1 MLGRIFSAAEIH
13 DSTSKNI
20 NTIFPD
26 ISFGALGIHIATNRR
41 MVILP
46 SELLPH
52 NVYNQNVIS
61 EAATILAISDVS
73 RSIAKEMFDL
83 YMKKVV

>member
-1 MLGRIFSAAEIH
+1 
-13 DSTSKNI
+13 
-20 NTIFPD
+20 
-26 ISFGALGIHIATNRR
+26 